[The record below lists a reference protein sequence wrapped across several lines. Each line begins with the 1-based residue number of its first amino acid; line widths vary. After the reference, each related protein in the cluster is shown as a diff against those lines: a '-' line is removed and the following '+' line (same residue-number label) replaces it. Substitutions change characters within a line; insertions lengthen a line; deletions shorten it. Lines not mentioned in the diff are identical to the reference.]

1 MPQGSVLS
9 PLLFLIFINDIFDD
23 EEVVEK
29 DIVDDDDTNKSLFAD
44 DLSAIS
50 QAETIKKAEEK
61 LQRCTKRL
69 HTGQRYGKW
78 L

>member
-1 MPQGSVLS
+1 MLS
-9 PLLFLIFINDIFDD
+9 PLLFLIFINNIFDD

-29 DIVDDDDTNKSLFAD
+29 DIVDEDDMNKSLFAD

-61 LQRCTKRL
+61 LQRCTEKI
-69 HTGQRYGKW
+69 T
-78 L
+78 